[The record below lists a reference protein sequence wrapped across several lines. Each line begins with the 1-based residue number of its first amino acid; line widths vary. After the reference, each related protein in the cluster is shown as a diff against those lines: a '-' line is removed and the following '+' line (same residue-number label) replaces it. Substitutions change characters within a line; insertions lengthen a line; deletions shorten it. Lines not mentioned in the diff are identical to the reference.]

1 MKRKLGIITVVIAL
15 ILGAVGIGWA
25 YFRLNPAAWDDFVA
39 EMRGETANSAALR
52 PVKRPARKAGGLF
65 ASGTI
70 EAEEVTVAAEMGG
83 RIVALLADEGDELA
97 AGDVLVRLDQTILL
111 AQREQAEAAVA
122 QAQAAL
128 DAARAQ
134 LALAEVGARDE
145 EIAMAEGM
153 VDSAQAGLEAA
164 RGQQAAA
171 EAELKVTRAQLTTA
185 NVAQT
190 NAELLVTAA
199 QADLDAAEAQLSA
212 AEVAQTNAELLV
224 TAAQADLDRAE
235 AQLAQVQAGAT
246 EDDIAIAESA
256 VEGAQAQL
264 EQWQAG
270 PDEETVQIAKLNWDL
285 ARNALWQAQLERDAT
300 KGTPGVPGYQK
311 DLVDAVVGAA
321 EIGARIAELQYQL
334 AAKGATN
341 EQIRVAQAAVSQA
354 QAQLDKVKAGARS
367 EETAMAQAGVDAAQA
382 QLAQAEAGIVA
393 AKANV
398 DTAQAGVD
406 AAQVQLAQAEAGV
419 DAAKANVDTAR
430 AGVEA
435 AQAAAIIAQAGTD
448 AALAQLDQ
456 AQASLDLLKAG
467 AQREQIS
474 LLEANVAQAEAALAG
489 VEAALKVLDAQLGRM
504 TLAASVGGIVVE
516 RLVHVGELASPG
528 GSLLTLANLDE
539 VTLTVYVPEA
549 DLGQVWLGQTVEVT
563 VDAYGDVFTG
573 QVSHIASQAEFT
585 PKNVQT
591 QEERVHMVFA
601 VKIQLDNADHRL
613 KPGMPADA
621 TFQ

>member
-1 MKRKLGIITVVIAL
+1 MKRKLGILAVAVAL
-15 ILGAVGIGWA
+15 VAGAAGIGWL

-39 EMRGETANSAALR
+39 EMRGETTSSAAPR
-52 PVKRPARKAGGLF
+52 PVQRPARKAGGLF
-65 ASGTI
+65 ASGAI

-83 RIVALLADEGDELA
+83 RIVALLADEGDEVV
-97 AGDVLVRLDQTILL
+97 AGEVLVRLDQTMLL

-122 QAQAAL
+122 QAQAGL

-134 LALAEVGARDE
+134 LAQAKAGARDE
-145 EIAMAEGM
+145 EIAMAEGQ

-164 RGQQAAA
+164 QGQQAAA
-171 EAELKVTRAQLTTA
+171 EAELKVARAQLTTA
-185 NVAQT
+185 RVGQT
-190 NAELLVTAA
+190 NAA
-199 QADLDAAEAQLSA
+199 
-212 AEVAQTNAELLV
+212 LLV
-224 TAAQADLDRAE
+224 TAAQADLDRAK

-246 EDDIAIAESA
+246 EDDIAMAQSA
-256 VEGAQAQL
+256 VDGAQAQL
-264 EQWQAG
+264 DQWQAG
-270 PDEETVQIAKLNWDL
+270 PDEETVEIAKLNWDL

-311 DLVDAVVGAA
+311 DLVDAVVGAT
-321 EIGARIAELQYQL
+321 EISARIAELQHQL
-334 AAKGATN
+334 AAEGATD
-341 EQIRVAQAAVSQA
+341 EQLRVAQAAVSQA

-367 EETAMAQAGVDAAQA
+367 EEVDMAEAGVDAAQA
-382 QLAQAEAGIVA
+382 QLAQAEAGIDA
-393 AKANV
+393 AQANV
-398 DTAQAGVD
+398 DTAQAGM
-406 AAQVQLAQAEAGV
+406 
-419 DAAKANVDTAR
+419 
-430 AGVEA
+430 EA

-448 AALAQLDQ
+448 AAQAQLDQ

-467 AQREQIS
+467 ARREEIS

-489 VEAALKVLDAQLGRM
+489 TEAALKALDAQVERM
-504 TLAASVGGIVVE
+504 TLAAPVGGIVVE

-528 GSLLTLANLDE
+528 GSLFTLTNLDE
-539 VTLTVYVPEA
+539 VTLTVYVPET
-549 DLGQVWLGQTVEVT
+549 DLGQVWLSQTVEVA
-563 VDAYGDVFTG
+563 VDAYGDVFSG